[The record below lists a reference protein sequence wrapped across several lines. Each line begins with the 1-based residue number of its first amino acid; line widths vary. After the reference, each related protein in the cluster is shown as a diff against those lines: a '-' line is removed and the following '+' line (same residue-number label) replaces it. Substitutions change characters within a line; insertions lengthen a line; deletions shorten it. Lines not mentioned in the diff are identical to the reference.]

1 MNTYQLEYFV
11 AVADY
16 RSFSKAS
23 QKMHISQPAITK
35 SIKALET
42 ELMFPLF
49 IRNSRSV
56 ALTEPGL
63 SFYND
68 VKKVL
73 EILRGSIE
81 KAQSLSLQT
90 TRVIRIGTSMPEN
103 LVYLASFIRQ
113 FHKDYPDIVVTITK
127 KEPENLLSLM
137 RFGSIDAI
145 IDDSS
150 SIDDLFGVD
159 SIPIRFCPI
168 VALVNR
174 SNPLSHKDVLT
185 AKDIEGQKIIMPS
198 PSTRGQL
205 ANSEFG
211 QWLSSLNAKEFVHVD
226 SVEMMQSLLLVDEGI
241 AFPPKY
247 LRNFLEELCQIPLE
261 VNINAELDLFY
272 PKNITDPIMECF
284 LKEAEEYYCSIHQTP

>member
-1 MNTYQLEYFV
+1 MNTFQLECFV

-56 ALTEPGL
+56 ALTESGL

-68 VKKVL
+68 AKKVL
-73 EILRGSIE
+73 DILRGSIE
-81 KAQSLSLQT
+81 KARSLSLQT
-90 TRVIRIGTSMPEN
+90 TRIIRIGTSMPEN

-127 KEPENLLSLM
+127 KEPKDLLSLM

-150 SIDDLFGVD
+150 SMHDLFGVD
-159 SIPIRFCPI
+159 YIPIRLCPI

-174 SNPLSHKDVLT
+174 SNPLSCKDILT
-185 AKDIEGQKIIMPS
+185 AKDIEGQRIIMPS
-198 PSTRGQL
+198 PSIRGQL
-205 ANSEFG
+205 TNSKFG
-211 QWLSSLNAKEFVHVD
+211 QWISSLNAKEFVHVD

-241 AFPPKY
+241 AFPPNY
-247 LRNFLEELCQIPLE
+247 LQNFLEELCQIPLE
-261 VNINAELDLFY
+261 EKMNAEIDLFY
-272 PKNITDPIMECF
+272 PKDITDPAMKYF
-284 LKEAEEYYCSIHQTP
+284 LKEAEVYYSSIQQS

>member
-1 MNTYQLEYFV
+1 MNVFQLEYFV
-11 AVADY
+11 EVADY

-35 SIKALET
+35 SIKALEA

-81 KAQSLSLQT
+81 KARSLSLQT

-103 LVYLASFIRQ
+103 LIYLASFIRR

-137 RFGSIDAI
+137 NFGSIDAI

-150 SIDDLFGVD
+150 MHDLFGVD
-159 SIPIRFCPI
+159 YIPIRLCPI

-174 SNPLSHKDVLT
+174 SNPLSRKDVLT
-185 AKDIEGQKIIMPS
+185 AKDIEGQKIIVPS
-198 PSTRGQL
+198 PSIRGQL
-205 ANSEFG
+205 DNSKFG

-241 AFPPKY
+241 AFPPNYMK
-247 LRNFLEELCQIPLE
+247 NFLEELCQIPLA
-261 VNINAELDLFY
+261 VNFNAEIDLFY
-272 PKNITDPIMECF
+272 PKDITDPTMKYF
-284 LKEAEEYYCSIHQTP
+284 LKEAEEYYSSIHQN